1 MPSARE
7 IRRRI
12 RSVRNTSQITKAM
25 EMVSAAKL
33 RRAQAQVEASRPYS
47 EQLQALI
54 ATLGTAA
61 SSADDVHPLL
71 QRRPVRNSALIL
83 VTPDRGLT
91 GALVGNVLRAGAA
104 YMTERETRPS
114 VITIGRKGRDWMVRR
129 SANLLAEFTG
139 MSDRPTLSDIAP
151 AARIV
156 TDAFIAGQVD
166 EVQLVYARY
175 VSTTV
180 QRPVRLQLLPIE
192 PPAQTEGSQQYA
204 NFLFEP
210 SPEEVLAA
218 ILPRY
223 VGVQIYQA
231 LLESLASEHSSRMIA
246 MHNATENAKDIVKSL
261 TLSYNKARQAGI
273 TNEILEIAG
282 GAEALRQAG

>member
-33 RRAQAQVEASRPYS
+33 RRAQASVLASRPYA
-47 EQLQALI
+47 EQLAALI
-54 ATLGTAA
+54 ATL
-61 SSADDVHPLL
+61 SSAAEGGDRDEAHPLL
-71 QRRPVRNSALIL
+71 QRRPVRRSALVL

-91 GALVGNVLRAGAA
+91 GALVGNLLRAGAA
-104 YMTERETRPS
+104 YVMERGEPAILA
-114 VITIGRKGRDWMVRR
+114 VGRKGRDWMIRR
-129 SANLLAEFTG
+129 GRNVIAEFTG
-139 MSDRPTLSDIAP
+139 MDRPGMADVIPIARLIGDQFVSG
-151 AARIV
+151 A
-156 TDAFIAGQVD
+156 VD
-166 EVQLVYARY
+166 EVSLVFARFQ
-175 VSTTV
+175 STTN
-180 QRPVRLQLLPIE
+180 QRPVRVQLLPIE
-192 PPAQTEGSQQYA
+192 PPPGGEGDSRYA

-210 SPEEVLAA
+210 SPAEVLAA

-223 VGVQIYQA
+223 VEVQLYQA
-231 LLESLASEHSSRMIA
+231 LLESLASEHAARMVA
-246 MHNATENAKDIVKSL
+246 MHNATENAKDIVRSL

-273 TNEILEIAG
+273 TKEILEIAS